1 MAYTEPK
8 DWSTIVYYE
17 LNNRVG
23 ETFNAHV
30 TSVVVDG
37 FTDPN
42 TSPNRFSLGLL
53 SNVNRNSTI
62 ENTRRHIGKGN
73 FYFNHKISKYTD
85 HNIYSKVF
93 TCIMSEERS
102 MLNAFPTLLFSSNL
116 KIVIIIMV
124 STDQQFV
131 KFHLDVR

>member
-62 ENTRRHIGKGN
+62 ENTRRHIGKGY
-73 FYFNHKISKYTD
+73 FYFFFKHTD
-85 HNIYSKVF
+85 HNVYSKVF
-93 TCIMSEERS
+93 TCTMSEERS
-102 MLNAFPTLLFSSNL
+102 MLNVFPILLFSSNL

-124 STDQQFV
+124 STDQLFV
-131 KFHLDVR
+131 KFHRDVR

>member
-62 ENTRRHIGKGN
+62 ENTRRHIGKGY
-73 FYFNHKISKYTD
+73 FYFFKHTD
-85 HNIYSKVF
+85 HNVYSKVF
-93 TCIMSEERS
+93 TCTMSEERS
-102 MLNAFPTLLFSSNL
+102 MLNVFPILLFSSNL

-124 STDQQFV
+124 STDQLFV
-131 KFHLDVR
+131 KFHRDVR

>member
-73 FYFNHKISKYTD
+73 FYFSKHRD

-93 TCIMSEERS
+93 TCTMSEERS
-102 MLNAFPTLLFSSNL
+102 MLNVSPILLFSSNL

-124 STDQQFV
+124 STDQLFV
-131 KFHLDVR
+131 KFHQDVR

>member
-73 FYFNHKISKYTD
+73 FYFFFSKHTD

-93 TCIMSEERS
+93 TCTMSEERS
-102 MLNAFPTLLFSSNL
+102 MLNVSPILLFSSNL

-124 STDQQFV
+124 STDQLFV
-131 KFHLDVR
+131 KFHRDVR